1 MNRANEVD
9 LDRIVD
15 YRKEYGAV
23 IKKHKIEGD
32 NLTGL
37 CPFHDDRSNSFSVD
51 LRTGKWHCFAED
63 RGGNYVSFVA
73 ELRGLST
80 KDAYKQILAE
90 YGVAQEDRGD
100 RKEQAQRS
108 YSRAQYAMEKRLPD
122 EWLGNELHITTERDR
137 DGTTWMKTP
146 YMDAEGR
153 VATWRKRYANKDIR
167 WKKGSAG
174 SIVLYGLWRI
184 REIRQAGYVVLVEGE
199 SDTQSLWRMKV
210 SALGVPGA
218 SMFRTEWA
226 EDLQDLTVYLHV
238 EPDHGGEV
246 FLQKTLQGL
255 RDAGFLG
262 KLRRFSCG
270 SLKGCKDPSDVYI
283 RFGENAEKK
292 IRKLMKGA
300 EEILLDE
307 PVQLGEH
314 IAGAPIRLRQPEGF
328 AFSEDG
334 IFRDSQRGAKLICRT
349 PIIITKRLRSI
360 EDGVE
365 KAEIAFLRDGSWQTA
380 VFPRSVIFTVR
391 GVTGLSDLGCT
402 VTSEN
407 AKQVVQFLQALEAEN
422 FDIIERVDATATFGW
437 QPGGRFIPG
446 VEDGIALDID
456 PSQRGLAAAYCRT
469 GTLDG
474 WISTMEQHRSRD
486 KFRFILAGAFAAPL
500 LRIVKQRIFFIY
512 NWGGSKGGKT
522 AALKAA
528 LSAWGDPERLM
539 VNFNAT
545 QVGLERTAAFY
556 NDLPLGID
564 ERQLAGRNQ
573 DSLENTVYMIGSGK
587 GRVRGSKGGGLQAT
601 KQWRTVALATG
612 EEPISTET
620 SQTGVSTRVLEI
632 YGGPFDSEAEA
643 GEMHQKAPQNCGH
656 AGPAFVREL
665 IRTDWETIN
674 DAYDEMRRYVT
685 GVAAGKSG
693 SHIAGI
699 SAVALADAMLDT
711 WIFRKERDEK
721 AEAQGRDG
729 KHGVLEG
736 GGAAHPGSE
745 ETPAGAADQ
754 AGEERREPLRLNPES
769 LDRARKMAAAILR
782 EQIGS
787 EAGDVNEN
795 AVQYVTDWVLA
806 NEQFFG
812 NDHGI
817 CFGYFS
823 ESRNIAYVYP
833 SMLSEA
839 LAKAGYSPRKTM
851 KYMAEQ
857 GLIAVSEKEGDR
869 RRYQVTR
876 RFGNRVSKF
885 VEFRIGRL
893 SEALDPVDDSE
904 EDDPGKKPEKD
915 RAPDP
920 APEWRQG
927 SLQDGF
933 MDVSE
938 GDEEL
943 PFS

>member
-73 ELRGLST
+73 ELRGIST
-80 KDAYKQILAE
+80 GDAYKQILAE
-90 YGVAQEDRGD
+90 YGVAQDDREK
-100 RKEQAQRS
+100 RSQAQRS

-122 EWLGNELHITTERDR
+122 EWLEKDLHITTERDR

-167 WKKGSAG
+167 WKKGSSG

-184 REIRQAGYVVLVEGE
+184 RAVRQAGYVILVEGE
-199 SDTQSLWRMKV
+199 SDTQSLWQMHI

-218 SMFRTEWA
+218 SMFRAEWA

-262 KLRRFSCG
+262 KLRRFSCS

-283 RFGENAEKK
+283 KFGESAEAK
-292 IRKLMKGA
+292 IRKLMDGA
-300 EEILLDE
+300 EEISLEE
-307 PVQLGEH
+307 PVQLGEKV
-314 IAGAPIRLRQPEGF
+314 AGSPIRLRQPEGF
-328 AFSEDG
+328 TFSEDG
-334 IFRDSQRGAKLICRT
+334 IFRETQRGARLICRT

-365 KAEIAFLRDGSWQTA
+365 KAEVAFLRDGSWQTA

-407 AKQVVQFLQALEAEN
+407 AKAVVQFLQALEAEN
-422 FDIIERVDATATFGW
+422 FDIIERVDATSSFGW
-437 QPGGRFIPG
+437 QPGRRFIPG
-446 VEDGIALDID
+446 ADAGIVLDIE
-456 PSQRGLAAAYCRT
+456 PGQRNLAAAYSKS
-469 GTLDG
+469 GTLEG
-474 WISTMEQHRSRD
+474 WVKTMEKHRKRD
-486 KFRFILAGAFAAPL
+486 RFRFILAGAFAAPL
-500 LRIVKQRIFFIY
+500 LKIVKQRIFFIY

-539 VNFNAT
+539 VSFNAT
-545 QVGLERTAAFY
+545 QTGLERTASFY

-564 ERQLAGRNQ
+564 ERQLAGKNQ

-587 GRVRGSKGGGLQAT
+587 GRTRGSKGGGLQAT

-643 GEMHQKAPQNCGH
+643 GEMHQDAPQNCGH
-656 AGPAFVREL
+656 AGPAFVRKL
-665 IRTDWETIN
+665 ISANWESIN
-674 DAYDEMRRYVT
+674 EAYEEMRQYVA

-693 SHIAGI
+693 SHVAGI
-699 SAVALADAMLDT
+699 AAVALADAMVDT
-711 WIFRKERDEK
+711 WIFRKEQHEK
-721 AEAQGRDG
+721 AES
-729 KHGVLEG
+729 GVREYGIQQG
-736 GGAAHPGSE
+736 GGAADPGRE
-745 ETPAGAADQ
+745 KTAEGTEDQ
-754 AGEERREPLRLNPES
+754 TGEEGRELLRLNPES
-769 LDRARKMAAAILR
+769 VDRARKMAAAILR
-782 EQIGS
+782 EQIGA

-823 ESRNIAYVYP
+823 ESRNIAYIYP
-833 SMLSEA
+833 SMLTEA
-839 LAKAGYSPRKTM
+839 LTKAGYSPRKTM
-851 KYMAEQ
+851 KYMADHD
-857 GLIAVSEKEGDR
+857 LIGVSEKDGDR

-904 EDDPGKKPEKD
+904 EDDPKKS
-915 RAPDP
+915 PDP
-920 APEWRQG
+920 APEWKQA
-927 SLQDGF
+927 SLGDDF